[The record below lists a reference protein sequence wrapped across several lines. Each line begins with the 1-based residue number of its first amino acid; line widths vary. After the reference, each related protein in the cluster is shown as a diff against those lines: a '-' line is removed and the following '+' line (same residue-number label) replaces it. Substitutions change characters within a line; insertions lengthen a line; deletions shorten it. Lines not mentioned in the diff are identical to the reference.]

1 MIGHGREILAFAVLA
16 LMTSPVAAAAQS
28 TLTAGGLTSL
38 TGIYALGPD
47 LAQNGGF
54 ETNDGVKPA
63 GWITDSAW
71 VVDGNTR
78 RSGAWSV
85 RLTDAPLVPFAQIA
99 RQTLTLR
106 RGVYKLSGWIKT
118 QDLGT
123 NTSGSGVRLNLDY
136 SVNGALMRGLTPVV
150 GGTREWTYF
159 ETTDIVVPDDRTAT
173 LKLEAYREPSGTAW
187 FDDVRVEEQVPAPV
201 DAFLLYPN
209 FRGMLFD
216 DQPSTIRIEIA
227 VNAPGGDFG
236 AYEVVAALQDGAT
249 AVVTQRY
256 AANPTL
262 VAELDG
268 SGMAPGRLH
277 DVAVTLVARSGG
289 GVVYSAPTYRVSRVP
304 ASARSSMNVAF
315 DDKNRILLHGTP
327 RFVLGVYDS
336 GIGYNT
342 TDSYWEQ
349 TLWTPLGARWM
360 DGLRINLYLNYHFG
374 VAPEAAMN
382 ALMTNL
388 QKRGVMYLQT
398 GNCFQNTPAS
408 PTFQIHASDDYVR
421 TIGTHPGSAGYYT
434 FDECGAGMIPG
445 VFAQYGRLKG
455 LDADSMTF
463 GALLGLPPD
472 MYLWSDSGDVLST
485 DPYPL
490 YGAEPSGGYP
500 HQQVAE
506 WTTVNRLA
514 VMNARPFMTVLQF
527 FKFTSMGRWPTLAEM
542 RSHAYMAIVEGARG
556 LMWWSLGA
564 NALRDVC
571 PGWCD
576 EKIAYMGNLK
586 AVVGELADLEP
597 ALLADDT
604 PAALVA
610 NSQPAAIRTK
620 VKRVAGKGYVFAYN
634 TTNATVSAT
643 FTWHRTTPKVTVN
656 AEGRTLSLSGS
667 QFTDSF
673 AAHEAHVYVI
683 DEPPPTVAFAAPADG
698 ASVQGTVTVTAV
710 ATGGASGYVYTLSA
724 DGAPIAGAGTG
735 SAAWDTWALANG
747 PHMLRASVTDGAGD
761 TATATITV
769 TIANP
774 VPAAPTALTATA
786 ASGPRVDLAWADASS
801 NESGFKIERSTDGV
815 TFTQIGTVTAEVI
828 AYADTTVV
836 AGVTYHYRVRAFNA
850 AGDSSYSDLA
860 MVSVPAAATVPFAPT
875 GLTLTVA
882 SASRVDVAWTD
893 RSSNESG
900 FKIERSRNGGAFT
913 QVATVA
919 ANVTTYADTQ
929 VVSGSTYSYR
939 VRAFNTEG
947 NSAYSN
953 VATAKVA
960 GRRPAP

>member
-85 RLTDAPLVPFAQIA
+85 RLTDAPSVPFAQIA

-150 GGTREWTYF
+150 GGTMEWTYF
-159 ETTDIVVPDDRTAT
+159 ESTDIVVPDDRTAT

-216 DQPSTIRIEIA
+216 DQPPTIRIEIA

-236 AYEVVAALQDGAT
+236 AYEVVAALKDGAT
-249 AVVTQRY
+249 AVMTQRY

-268 SGMAPGRLH
+268 AGMAPGRLY
-277 DVAVTLVARSGG
+277 DVALTLVARSGG

-336 GIGYNT
+336 GIGYNW

-349 TLWTPLGARWM
+349 TLWTPLGRWM
-360 DGLRINLYLNYHFG
+360 DGLRINLYLNYQFG
-374 VAPEAAMN
+374 LAPEAAMN

-408 PTFQIHASDDYVR
+408 PTFQINASDDYVR

-463 GALLGLPPD
+463 GALLAWPQD
-472 MYLWSDSGDVLST
+472 VFLWSDSGDVLST

-571 PGWCD
+571 SGWCL
-576 EKIAYMGNLK
+576 EKTAYMGNLK

-604 PAALVA
+604 PASLVA

-620 VKRVAGKGYVFAYN
+620 VTRVAGKGYVFAYN
-634 TTNATVSAT
+634 TSNAPVIAT
-643 FTWHRTTPKVTVN
+643 FTWHRTPLTVTVN
-656 AEGRTLSLSGS
+656 AEGVNAQGRTLSLSGS
-667 QFTDSF
+667 QFTDRF
-673 AAHEAHVYVI
+673 EAHEAHVYVI
-683 DEPPPTVAFAAPADG
+683 EEPSLTVAFAAPADG

-710 ATGGASGYVYTLSA
+710 ATGGASGFVYTLSS

-747 PHMLRASVTDGAGD
+747 PHTLAASVTDGAGD

-769 TIANP
+769 TVANP

-786 ASGPRVDLAWADASS
+786 ASGPQVNLAWADASS
-801 NESGFKIERSTDGV
+801 DEAGFKIERSTND
-815 TFTQIGTVTAEVI
+815 
-828 AYADTTVV
+828 
-836 AGVTYHYRVRAFNA
+836 
-850 AGDSSYSDLA
+850 
-860 MVSVPAAATVPFAPT
+860 
-875 GLTLTVA
+875 
-882 SASRVDVAWTD
+882 
-893 RSSNESG
+893 
-900 FKIERSRNGGAFT
+900 GAFT
-913 QVATVA
+913 EVATVGP
-919 ANVTTYADTQ
+919 NVTTYADTT

-939 VRAFNTEG
+939 VRAFNTAG
-947 NSAYSN
+947 NSMYSN
-953 VATAKVA
+953 VEKVTVATATPLAPSNLRATAVTTGPRVNLAWRDNATNESGFEIYRATGSGNTYMKIATVGPNVVA
-960 GRRPAP
+960 FADTAVTAKTSYKYRVRAYNGVGASSYSNTINVTVR

>member
-85 RLTDAPLVPFAQIA
+85 RLTDAPSVPFGQIA

-150 GGTREWTYF
+150 GGTMEWTYF
-159 ETTDIVVPDDRTAT
+159 ESTDIVVPDDRTAT

-216 DQPSTIRIEIA
+216 DQPPTIRIEIA

-236 AYEVVAALQDGAT
+236 AYEVVAALKDGAT
-249 AVVTQRY
+249 AVMTQRY

-268 SGMAPGRLH
+268 AGMAPGRLY
-277 DVAVTLVARSGG
+277 DVALTLVARSGG

-336 GIGYNT
+336 GIGYNW

-349 TLWTPLGARWM
+349 TLWTPLGRWM
-360 DGLRINLYLNYHFG
+360 DGLRINLYLNYQFG
-374 VAPEAAMN
+374 LAPEAAMN

-398 GNCFQNTPAS
+398 GNCFQNTPAK
-408 PTFQIHASDDYVR
+408 PTFQINASDDYVR

-463 GALLGLPPD
+463 GALLAWPQD
-472 MYLWSDSGDVLST
+472 VFLWSDSGDVLST

-571 PGWCD
+571 SGWCL
-576 EKIAYMGNLK
+576 EKTAYMGNLK

-604 PAALVA
+604 PASLVA

-620 VKRVAGKGYVFAYN
+620 VTRVAGKGYVFAYN
-634 TTNATVSAT
+634 TSNAPVIAT
-643 FTWHRTTPKVTVN
+643 FTWHRTPLTVTVN
-656 AEGRTLSLSGS
+656 AEGVNAQGRTLSLSGS
-667 QFTDSF
+667 QFTDRF
-673 AAHEAHVYVI
+673 EAHEAHVYVI
-683 DEPPPTVAFAAPADG
+683 EEPSLTVAFAAPADG

-710 ATGGASGYVYTLSA
+710 ATGGASGFVYTLSS

-747 PHMLRASVTDGAGD
+747 PHTLAASVTDGAGD

-769 TIANP
+769 TVANP

-786 ASGPRVDLAWADASS
+786 ASGPQVNLAWADASS
-801 NESGFKIERSTDGV
+801 DEAGFKIERSTND
-815 TFTQIGTVTAEVI
+815 
-828 AYADTTVV
+828 
-836 AGVTYHYRVRAFNA
+836 
-850 AGDSSYSDLA
+850 
-860 MVSVPAAATVPFAPT
+860 
-875 GLTLTVA
+875 
-882 SASRVDVAWTD
+882 
-893 RSSNESG
+893 
-900 FKIERSRNGGAFT
+900 GAFT
-913 QVATVA
+913 EVATVGP
-919 ANVTTYADTQ
+919 NVTTYADTT

-939 VRAFNTEG
+939 VRAFNTAG
-947 NSAYSN
+947 NSMYSN
-953 VATAKVA
+953 VEKVTVATATPLAPSNLRATAVTTGPRVNLAWRDNATNESGFEIYRATGSGNTYMKIATVGPNVVA
-960 GRRPAP
+960 FADTAVTAKTSYKYRVRAYNGVGASSYSNTINVTVR